1 MSEFLWALAIIFQIE
16 GGWTEI
22 DGGTN
27 YGITAATLKRA
38 NERGIVWTQNIRHIS
53 RREAAV
59 IYYKMYWQPSRAGR
73 YPYPLNLVIF
83 DAAVHASPRKS
94 RELLHAAIRN
104 ASSLTPQGIARQY
117 VIERYRHL
125 QTLRNFPTYRKGW
138 LRRMQI
144 IMSHVNGRQRR
155 TSCVPQRAEAA

>member
-27 YGITAATLKRA
+27 YGVTAATLRRA
-38 NERGIVWTQNIRHIS
+38 NERGVVWTRDIRNIS
-53 RREAAV
+53 RQEAAV
-59 IYYKMYWQPSRAGR
+59 IYYRMYWQPSRAGS

-83 DAAVHASPRKS
+83 DAAVHASPGKS
-94 RELLHAAIRN
+94 KELLHAAIRN
-104 ASSLTPQGIARQY
+104 TSSRTPRGIARQY

-125 QTLRNFPTYRKGW
+125 QTLKNYPTYRNGW
-138 LRRMQI
+138 RRRMRI
-144 IMSHVNGRQRR
+144 IMNHVNSRQRK
-155 TSCVPQRAEAA
+155 TSCAMKHVEAA

>member
-1 MSEFLWALAIIFQIE
+1 MNEFLWALAIIFQIE

-73 YPYPLNLVIF
+73 YPHPLNLVIF
-83 DAAVHASPRKS
+83 DAAVHASPRKAK
-94 RELLHAAIRN
+94 ELLHTAIRN
-104 ASSLTPQGIARQY
+104 TSSLTPQGIARQY
-117 VIERYRHL
+117 VIERYKHL
-125 QTLRNFPTYRKGW
+125 QTLKTFSMYRKGW
-138 LRRMQI
+138 RRRMQI
-144 IMSHVNGRQRR
+144 IMNHVNSRQRR
-155 TSCVPQRAEAA
+155 TSRVFEHAKAA

>member
-1 MSEFLWALAIIFQIE
+1 MNEFLWALAIILQIE

-38 NERGIVWTQNIRHIS
+38 NEREIVWTQDVRHIS
-53 RREAAV
+53 KQEAAA

-83 DAAVHASPRKS
+83 DAAVHASPGKAK
-94 RELLHAAIRN
+94 ELLHAAIRN
-104 ASSLTPQGIARQY
+104 TSSLTPRGIARQY

-125 QTLRNFPTYRKGW
+125 QTLKNFPKYRKGW
-138 LRRMQI
+138 RRRMQI
-144 IMSHVNGRQRR
+144 IMNHVNSRQRKISR
-155 TSCVPQRAEAA
+155 VLIHAKAA